1 MRALIRKSLRDLWL
15 MRGQALAIALVM
27 ACGVAT
33 FTMSLSTRA
42 ALQAALDR
50 YYATRSLADVFAPV
64 KRAPEALAARIAD
77 LPGVARVQTRVVAE
91 VNLDIPGE
99 SEAVTGR
106 LVSLPPDPAAASGLN
121 RLTLRSG
128 LWPVAGRRGEVLVSE
143 AFATARGLRPGDR
156 LAAVINGRRE
166 ELRVTGVALSPEYVY
181 EIRPG
186 AMFPDNRRFGV
197 MWMERRALAA
207 AAGLEGAFND
217 ACLAL
222 DAGAVA
228 QDVIDRLD
236 RLLEPYGSTG
246 AYPRADQTSVK
257 MTADEISQMRS
268 MAFIPPSIFLSVAAF
283 LLNVVLTRLI
293 GTQREQIAMLKSFGY
308 SGAQVASHYLLMV
321 AGIVA
326 TAMTIGT
333 AAGAWLGGDMTRM
346 YMQFFRIPDYT
357 YHLPGWLPAGSLA
370 ICLLSALVGV
380 LGAVR
385 GAARLPPAEAMRP
398 EPPSNYRASL
408 LERMGL
414 GRFLS
419 PAARMVFRNLERRP
433 MRSFLAVVG
442 IALATSVLVLGSFV
456 RGTID
461 YVMDVQFQGS
471 QRQDYTVTLV
481 EPAGDESFSSL
492 ASLPGVLR
500 AEPLLAAPVRIR
512 AGHRERRLALTGL
525 EPGRDLFPLLDMDL
539 RPARLTPGA
548 LLISETL
555 GEALHVRPGD
565 VVRVEVLSGRRR
577 SVEMPVGGFL
587 RDFAGVAAYLERE
600 ELGRLLGEPDT
611 WSGAFVLVDSAR
623 ERDFT
628 RAVKETPRIAAVSS
642 TRAAIDSFR
651 KTFAENILRMRF
663 FNVIFATIIAF
674 GVVYNTARIALG
686 ERSRELATLRVI
698 GFTRGEISTILLG
711 EVGALVFTGI
721 VPGFGLGYGFAAL
734 ATWFLATESQRFPL
748 VVAHDTFAFSAT
760 VVLLAAVV
768 SSLVVRRG
776 LDHLDLVAVLK
787 ARD

>member
-33 FTMSLSTRA
+33 FTMSMSTRSS
-42 ALQAALDR
+42 LQAALDR
-50 YYATRSLADVFAPV
+50 YYATRALADVFASV

-77 LPGVARVQTRVVAE
+77 LPGVARVQTRVVVD

-99 SEAVTGR
+99 PDAVTGR
-106 LVSLPPDPAAASGLN
+106 LVSLPPDPAEGLN
-121 RLTLRSG
+121 RLTLRDG
-128 LWPVAGRRGEVLVSE
+128 RWPEPGRRGEAVASE
-143 AFATARGLRPGDR
+143 AFATARRLRPGDR

-166 ELRVTGVALSPEYVY
+166 DLRITGVALSPEYVY

-186 AMFPDNRRFGV
+186 AMFPDNERFGV

-217 ACLAL
+217 VSLA
-222 DAGAVA
+222 AHPGAPVRE
-228 QDVIDRLD
+228 ILDRLD
-236 RLLEPYGSTG
+236 RLLEPHGSTG
-246 AYPRADQTSVK
+246 AFPRADQTSVK
-257 MTADEISQMRS
+257 MTSDEISQMRS

-308 SGAQVASHYLLMV
+308 SGAGVAAHYLWMV
-321 AGIVA
+321 GGIVFS
-326 TAMTIGT
+326 AMLIGT

-346 YMQFFRIPDYT
+346 YMKFFRIPDYS
-357 YHLPGWLPAGSLA
+357 YRLSPLLPLGSAGL
-370 ICLLSALVGV
+370 CLLAALAGV
-380 LGAVR
+380 LGAVWR
-385 GAARLPPAEAMRP
+385 AARLPPAEAMRP
-398 EPPSNYRASL
+398 EAPSDHGPSIA
-408 LERMGL
+408 ERL
-414 GRFLS
+414 GFARFLGV
-419 PAARMVFRNLERRP
+419 PARMVFRNLERRP
-433 MRSFLAVVG
+433 LRSLFAVIGV
-442 IALATSVLVLGSFV
+442 ALATAVLVLGSFV

-481 EPAGDESFSSL
+481 EPAGDEAFSTL
-492 ASLPGVLR
+492 LHLPGVLR
-500 AEPLLAAPVRIR
+500 AEPFRAAPVRIR
-512 AGHRERRLALTGL
+512 AGHRERRLGLTGL
-525 EPGRDLFPLLDMDL
+525 EPGRDLYPLLDMEL
-539 RPARLTPGA
+539 RPARLAPGA

-555 GEALHVRPGD
+555 GKALGVRPGD
-565 VVRVEVLSGRRR
+565 RVRVEVLSGRRR
-577 SVEMPVGGFL
+577 VLELPVGGFL
-587 RDFAGVAAYLERE
+587 RDFAGIAAYMDRA
-600 ELGRLLGEPDT
+600 ELGRLLGEPET
-611 WSGAFVLVDSAR
+611 WSGAFVKVDAAR
-623 ERDFT
+623 DAAFT
-628 RAVKETPRIAAVSS
+628 RAIKETPRIAAVSS
-642 TRAAIDSFR
+642 TRAAIGSFR

-663 FNVIFATIIAF
+663 FNVMFATIIAF

-721 VPGFGLGYGFAAL
+721 LPGFGLGYGFAAL

-760 VVLLAAVV
+760 VVLLAATL

-776 LDHLDLVAVLK
+776 LDHLNLVSVLK
-787 ARD
+787 ARE